1 MQMRNS
7 LFSNNSHT
15 EKRRVW
21 EKLRNK
27 LIAFSDM
34 SLAKRRERSHSD
46 YCTQRTA
53 PNDFKRQS
61 INMHKE
67 KQKPFLTS
75 AANSNNPSP

>member
-27 LIAFSDM
+27 LIAFADM
-34 SLAKRRERSHSD
+34 SLAKDGSVL
-46 YCTQRTA
+46 TA
-53 PNDFKRQS
+53 ITVRKEPLQTISNDS
-61 INMHKE
+61 
-67 KQKPFLTS
+67 L
-75 AANSNNPSP
+75 

>member
-27 LIAFSDM
+27 LIAFADM
-34 SLAKRRERSHSD
+34 SLAKDGSVL
-46 YCTQRTA
+46 TA
-53 PNDFKRQS
+53 ITVRKEVLQTISNDS
-61 INMHKE
+61 
-67 KQKPFLTS
+67 L
-75 AANSNNPSP
+75 

>member
-27 LIAFSDM
+27 LIAFADM
-34 SLAKRRERSHSD
+34 SLAKDGSVL
-46 YCTQRTA
+46 TA
-53 PNDFKRQS
+53 INVRKEPLQTISNDS
-61 INMHKE
+61 
-67 KQKPFLTS
+67 L
-75 AANSNNPSP
+75 

>member
-34 SLAKRRERSHSD
+34 SLAKDGSVL
-46 YCTQRTA
+46 TA
-53 PNDFKRQS
+53 ITVRKEPLQTISNDS
-61 INMHKE
+61 
-67 KQKPFLTS
+67 L
-75 AANSNNPSP
+75 